1 MSNDWFRWK
10 VLGVG
15 RRVLWAVWLGRLWG
29 GESAGPGGRSE
40 CEMCSDHGVSRVGGG
55 STPCVNSSV

>member
-1 MSNDWFRWK
+1 VSNDWCRWK

-15 RRVLWAVWLGRLWG
+15 RRVLWAVWLWRLWG

-55 STPCVNSSV
+55 STP